1 MRGQGIR
8 ALSLFLDILTK
19 NYGECLV
26 GIQEKCTFAVEK
38 VYLYNME
45 LIKFLKNWT
54 LPEAMIGGALGY
66 LVCRALPLPYEV
78 KADMLAV
85 TEVLQPVLL
94 FLMLFVAFCKI
105 KPTDLKPHKWHA
117 WLLLTQCGL
126 FSLACLFLWAYPDTD
141 TRLVVEGFMLTI
153 ICPTATACAVVT
165 QKLGGD
171 SAATTSYTIIINM
184 VVALLCPLLLPV
196 AHPQPGLSFIP
207 AFMVIINKVFPLL
220 IVPLFLAWFV
230 RYLMPGFHKR
240 IVATKDLAFY
250 MWAVSL
256 AIAIAVTCKALAHS
270 DESMW
275 HVGGIAVVTLITCLF
290 QFTFGKWIG
299 GHYGKRMEAGQAMGQ
314 KNTVFII
321 WLGYTFLSPIT
332 ATAGGFY
339 SIWHNVVNSWQLY
352 KYRKEHI
359 N

>member
-1 MRGQGIR
+1 
-8 ALSLFLDILTK
+8 
-19 NYGECLV
+19 
-26 GIQEKCTFAVEK
+26 
-38 VYLYNME
+38 
-45 LIKFLKNWT
+45 
-54 LPEAMIGGALGY
+54 MISGALAY
-66 LVCRALPLPYEV
+66 YICSQLPLTYEV
-78 KADMLAV
+78 KHDILSV
-85 TEVLQPVLL
+85 IEVLQPVLL
-94 FLMLFVAFCKI
+94 FIMLFVAFCKI
-105 KPTDLKPHKWHA
+105 KPTDLKPHRWHL
-117 WLLLTQCGL
+117 WLLLTQCLL
-126 FSLACLFLWAYPDTD
+126 FIVACLFLWAYPTSGA
-141 TRLVVEGFMLTI
+141 RVIVEGFMLAI

-171 SAATTSYTIIINM
+171 SAATTSYTIIINL

-196 AHPQPGLSFIP
+196 AHPQPGLTFLP

-230 RYLMPGFHKR
+230 RYLMPSFHKR

-270 DESMW
+270 HESMW
-275 HVGGIAVVTLITCLF
+275 NVGGIAVVTLVACLF

-299 GHYGKRMEAGQAMGQ
+299 SHYGKRMEAGQALGQ

-332 ATAGGFY
+332 AAAGGFY
-339 SIWHNVVNSWQLY
+339 SVWHNLVNSWQLY
-352 KYRKEHI
+352 KKRKA
-359 N
+359 

>member
-1 MRGQGIR
+1 MSKLIR
-8 ALSLFLDILTK
+8 
-19 NYGECLV
+19 
-26 GIQEKCTFAVEK
+26 
-38 VYLYNME
+38 
-45 LIKFLKNWT
+45 FLKNWT
-54 LPEAMIGGALGY
+54 LPVSMISGALAY
-66 LVCRALPLPYEV
+66 YICSQLPLNYEV
-78 KADMLAV
+78 KHDILSV
-85 TEVLQPVLL
+85 IEVLQPVLL
-94 FLMLFVAFCKI
+94 FIMLFVAFCKI
-105 KPTDLKPHKWHA
+105 KPTDLKPHRWHL
-117 WLLLTQCGL
+117 WLLLTQCL
-126 FSLACLFLWAYPDTD
+126 IFFAACLFLWAYPTSGA
-141 TRLVVEGFMLTI
+141 RVIVEGFMLAI

-171 SAATTSYTIIINM
+171 SAATTSYTIIINL

-196 AHPQPGLSFIP
+196 AHPQPGLTFLP

-230 RYLMPGFHKR
+230 RYLMPSFHKR

-270 DESMW
+270 EESLW
-275 HVGGIAVVTLITCLF
+275 NVGGIAVVTLVACLF

-299 GHYGKRMEAGQAMGQ
+299 SHYGKRMEAGQALGQ

-332 ATAGGFY
+332 AAAGGFY
-339 SIWHNVVNSWQLY
+339 SVWHDLVNSWQLY
-352 KYRKEHI
+352 KKRKA
-359 N
+359 

>member
-1 MRGQGIR
+1 MAKI
-8 ALSLFLDILTK
+8 IT
-19 NYGECLV
+19 
-26 GIQEKCTFAVEK
+26 
-38 VYLYNME
+38 
-45 LIKFLKNWT
+45 FLKNWT
-54 LPEAMIGGALGY
+54 LPVSMISGALAY
-66 LVCRALPLPYEV
+66 YICRQLPLSYEV
-78 KADMLAV
+78 KFDILTV
-85 TEVLQPVLL
+85 IEVLQPVLL

-105 KPTDLKPHKWHA
+105 KPTDLKPHRWHL
-117 WLLLTQCGL
+117 WLLLTQCLLFAAACAALWLYPSTGL
-126 FSLACLFLWAYPDTD
+126 
-141 TRLVVEGFMLTI
+141 RVIIEGFMLAI

-196 AHPQPGLSFIP
+196 AHPQEGLTFFP
-207 AFMVIINKVFPLL
+207 AFMVIIHKVFPLL

-230 RYLMPGFHKR
+230 RYLMPSFHKR

-270 DESMW
+270 QESMW
-275 HVGGIAVVTLITCLF
+275 NVGGIAVVTLVACLF
-290 QFTFGKWIG
+290 QFFFGKWIG
-299 GHYGKRMEAGQAMGQ
+299 SHYGKRMEAGQALGQ

-332 ATAGGFY
+332 AAAGGFY
-339 SIWHNVVNSWQLY
+339 SVWHNLVNSWQLY
-352 KYRKEHI
+352 KKRKE
-359 N
+359 

>member
-1 MRGQGIR
+1 MSKLIR
-8 ALSLFLDILTK
+8 
-19 NYGECLV
+19 
-26 GIQEKCTFAVEK
+26 
-38 VYLYNME
+38 
-45 LIKFLKNWT
+45 FLKNWT
-54 LPEAMIGGALGY
+54 LPVSMISGALAY
-66 LVCRALPLPYEV
+66 YICSQLPLTYEV
-78 KADMLAV
+78 KHDILSV
-85 TEVLQPVLL
+85 IEVLQPVLL
-94 FLMLFVAFCKI
+94 FIMLFVAFCKI
-105 KPTDLKPHKWHA
+105 KPTDLKPHRWHL
-117 WLLLTQCGL
+117 WLLLTQCLL
-126 FSLACLFLWAYPDTD
+126 FIVACLFLWAYPTSGA
-141 TRLVVEGFMLTI
+141 RVIVEGFMLAI

-171 SAATTSYTIIINM
+171 SAATTSYTIIINL

-196 AHPQPGLSFIP
+196 AHPQPGLTFLP

-230 RYLMPGFHKR
+230 RYLMPSFHKR

-270 DESMW
+270 HESMW
-275 HVGGIAVVTLITCLF
+275 NVGGIAVVTLVACLF

-299 GHYGKRMEAGQAMGQ
+299 SHYGKRMEAGQALGQ

-332 ATAGGFY
+332 AAAGGFY
-339 SIWHNVVNSWQLY
+339 SVWHNLVNSWQLY
-352 KYRKEHI
+352 KKRKES
-359 N
+359 

>member
-1 MRGQGIR
+1 MISG
-8 ALSLFLDILTK
+8 ALAYYICRQLPLSYEVKFDILT
-19 NYGECLV
+19 V
-26 GIQEKCTFAVEK
+26 I
-38 VYLYNME
+38 
-45 LIKFLKNWT
+45 
-54 LPEAMIGGALGY
+54 
-66 LVCRALPLPYEV
+66 
-78 KADMLAV
+78 
-85 TEVLQPVLL
+85 EVLQPILL

-105 KPTDLKPHKWHA
+105 KPTDLKPHRWHL
-117 WLLLTQCGL
+117 WLLLTQCLLFAAACAALWLYPSTGL
-126 FSLACLFLWAYPDTD
+126 
-141 TRLVVEGFMLTI
+141 RVIIEGFMLAI

-196 AHPQPGLSFIP
+196 AHPQEGLTFFP
-207 AFMVIINKVFPLL
+207 AFMVIIHKVFPLL

-230 RYLMPGFHKR
+230 RYLMPSFHKR

-270 DESMW
+270 HESMW
-275 HVGGIAVVTLITCLF
+275 NVGGIAVVTLVACLF
-290 QFTFGKWIG
+290 QFSFGKWIG
-299 GHYGKRMEAGQAMGQ
+299 SHYGKRMEAGQALGQ

-332 ATAGGFY
+332 AAAGGFY
-339 SIWHNVVNSWQLY
+339 SVWHNLVNSWQLY
-352 KYRKEHI
+352 KKRKE
-359 N
+359 

>member
-1 MRGQGIR
+1 M
-8 ALSLFLDILTK
+8 SK
-19 NYGECLV
+19 
-26 GIQEKCTFAVEK
+26 
-38 VYLYNME
+38 
-45 LIKFLKNWT
+45 LICFLKNWT
-54 LPEAMIGGALGY
+54 LPVSMISGALAY
-66 LVCRALPLPYEV
+66 YICSQLPLTYEV
-78 KADMLAV
+78 KHDILSV
-85 TEVLQPVLL
+85 IEVLQPVLL
-94 FLMLFVAFCKI
+94 FIMLFVAFCKI
-105 KPTDLKPHKWHA
+105 KPTDLKPHRWHL
-117 WLLLTQCGL
+117 WLLLTQCL
-126 FSLACLFLWAYPDTD
+126 IFFAACLFLWAYP
-141 TRLVVEGFMLTI
+141 RSGARVIVEGFMLAI

-171 SAATTSYTIIINM
+171 SAATTSYTIIINL

-196 AHPQPGLSFIP
+196 AHPQPGLTFLP

-230 RYLMPGFHKR
+230 RYLMPSFHKR

-270 DESMW
+270 EESLW
-275 HVGGIAVVTLITCLF
+275 NVGGIAVVTLVACLF

-299 GHYGKRMEAGQAMGQ
+299 SHYGKRMEAGQALGQ

-332 ATAGGFY
+332 AAAGGFY
-339 SIWHNVVNSWQLY
+339 SVWHNLVNSWQLY
-352 KYRKEHI
+352 KKRKE
-359 N
+359 

>member
-1 MRGQGIR
+1 MAKI
-8 ALSLFLDILTK
+8 IT
-19 NYGECLV
+19 
-26 GIQEKCTFAVEK
+26 
-38 VYLYNME
+38 
-45 LIKFLKNWT
+45 FLKNWT
-54 LPEAMIGGALGY
+54 LPVSMISGALAY
-66 LVCRALPLPYEV
+66 YICRQLPLSYEV
-78 KADMLAV
+78 KFDILTV
-85 TEVLQPVLL
+85 IEILQPVLL

-105 KPTDLKPHKWHA
+105 KPTDLKPHRWHL
-117 WLLLTQCGL
+117 WLLLTQCLLFAAACAALWLYPSTGL
-126 FSLACLFLWAYPDTD
+126 
-141 TRLVVEGFMLTI
+141 RVIIEGFMLAI

-196 AHPQPGLSFIP
+196 AHPQEGLTFFP
-207 AFMVIINKVFPLL
+207 AFMVIIHKVFPLL

-230 RYLMPGFHKR
+230 RYLMPSFHKR

-270 DESMW
+270 HESMW
-275 HVGGIAVVTLITCLF
+275 NVGGIAVVTLVACLF
-290 QFTFGKWIG
+290 QFSFGKWIG
-299 GHYGKRMEAGQAMGQ
+299 AHYGKKMEAGQALGQ

-332 ATAGGFY
+332 AAAGGFY
-339 SIWHNVVNSWQLY
+339 SVWHNLVNSWQLY
-352 KYRKEHI
+352 KKRKES
-359 N
+359 

>member
-1 MRGQGIR
+1 MSKLIR
-8 ALSLFLDILTK
+8 
-19 NYGECLV
+19 
-26 GIQEKCTFAVEK
+26 
-38 VYLYNME
+38 
-45 LIKFLKNWT
+45 FLKNWT
-54 LPEAMIGGALGY
+54 LPVSMISGALAY
-66 LVCRALPLPYEV
+66 YICSQLPLTYEV
-78 KADMLAV
+78 KHDILSV
-85 TEVLQPVLL
+85 IEVLQPVLL
-94 FLMLFVAFCKI
+94 FIMLFVAFCKI
-105 KPTDLKPHKWHA
+105 KPTDLKPHRWHL
-117 WLLLTQCGL
+117 WLLLTQCLL
-126 FSLACLFLWAYPDTD
+126 FIVACLFLWAYPTSGA
-141 TRLVVEGFMLTI
+141 RVIVEGFMLAI

-171 SAATTSYTIIINM
+171 SAATTSYTIIINL

-196 AHPQPGLSFIP
+196 AHPQPGLTFLP

-230 RYLMPGFHKR
+230 RYLMPSFHKR

-270 DESMW
+270 EESLW
-275 HVGGIAVVTLITCLF
+275 NVGGIAVVTLVACLF

-299 GHYGKRMEAGQAMGQ
+299 SHYGKKMEAGQALGQ

-332 ATAGGFY
+332 AAAGGFY
-339 SIWHNVVNSWQLY
+339 SVWHNLVNSWQLY
-352 KYRKEHI
+352 KKRKA
-359 N
+359 

>member
-1 MRGQGIR
+1 MAKI
-8 ALSLFLDILTK
+8 IT
-19 NYGECLV
+19 
-26 GIQEKCTFAVEK
+26 
-38 VYLYNME
+38 
-45 LIKFLKNWT
+45 FLKNWT
-54 LPEAMIGGALGY
+54 LPVSMISGALAY
-66 LVCRALPLPYEV
+66 YICRQLPLSYEV
-78 KADMLAV
+78 KFDILTV
-85 TEVLQPVLL
+85 IEVLQPLLL

-105 KPTDLKPHKWHA
+105 KPTDLKPHRWHL
-117 WLLLTQCGL
+117 WLLLTQCLLFAAACAALWLYPSTGL
-126 FSLACLFLWAYPDTD
+126 
-141 TRLVVEGFMLTI
+141 RVIIEGFMLAI

-196 AHPQPGLSFIP
+196 AHPQEGLTFFP
-207 AFMVIINKVFPLL
+207 AFMVIIHKVFPLL

-230 RYLMPGFHKR
+230 RYLMPSFHKR

-270 DESMW
+270 HESMW
-275 HVGGIAVVTLITCLF
+275 NVGGIAVVTLVACLF
-290 QFTFGKWIG
+290 QFSFGKWIG
-299 GHYGKRMEAGQAMGQ
+299 SHYGKRMEAGQALGQ

-332 ATAGGFY
+332 AAAGGFY
-339 SIWHNVVNSWQLY
+339 SVWHNLVNSWQLY
-352 KYRKEHI
+352 KKRKE
-359 N
+359 

>member
-1 MRGQGIR
+1 MSKLIR
-8 ALSLFLDILTK
+8 
-19 NYGECLV
+19 
-26 GIQEKCTFAVEK
+26 
-38 VYLYNME
+38 
-45 LIKFLKNWT
+45 FLKNWT
-54 LPEAMIGGALGY
+54 LPVSMISGALAY
-66 LVCRALPLPYEV
+66 YICSQLPLTYEV
-78 KADMLAV
+78 KHDILSV
-85 TEVLQPVLL
+85 IEVLQPVLL
-94 FLMLFVAFCKI
+94 FIMLFVAFCKI
-105 KPTDLKPHKWHA
+105 KPTDLKPHRWHL
-117 WLLLTQCGL
+117 WLLLIQCLL
-126 FSLACLFLWAYPDTD
+126 FIAACLFLWAYPTSGA
-141 TRLVVEGFMLTI
+141 RVIVEGFMLAI

-171 SAATTSYTIIINM
+171 SAATTSYTIIINL

-196 AHPQPGLSFIP
+196 AHPQPGLTFLP

-230 RYLMPGFHKR
+230 RYLMPSFHKR

-270 DESMW
+270 EESMW
-275 HVGGIAVVTLITCLF
+275 NVGGIAVVTLVACLF

-299 GHYGKRMEAGQAMGQ
+299 SHYGKRMEAGQALGQ

-332 ATAGGFY
+332 AAAGGFY
-339 SIWHNVVNSWQLY
+339 SVWHNLVNSWQLY
-352 KYRKEHI
+352 KKRKE
-359 N
+359 

>member
-1 MRGQGIR
+1 MSKLIR
-8 ALSLFLDILTK
+8 
-19 NYGECLV
+19 
-26 GIQEKCTFAVEK
+26 
-38 VYLYNME
+38 
-45 LIKFLKNWT
+45 FLKNWT
-54 LPEAMIGGALGY
+54 LPVSMISGALAY
-66 LVCRALPLPYEV
+66 YICSQLPLTYEV
-78 KADMLAV
+78 KHDILSV
-85 TEVLQPVLL
+85 IEVLQPVLL
-94 FLMLFVAFCKI
+94 FIMLFVAFCKI
-105 KPTDLKPHKWHA
+105 KPTDLKPHRWHL
-117 WLLLTQCGL
+117 WLLLIQCL
-126 FSLACLFLWAYPDTD
+126 IFIAACLFLWAYPTSGA
-141 TRLVVEGFMLTI
+141 RVIVEGFMLAI

-171 SAATTSYTIIINM
+171 SAATTSYTIIINL

-196 AHPQPGLSFIP
+196 AHPQPGLTFLP

-230 RYLMPGFHKR
+230 RYLMPSFHKR

-270 DESMW
+270 HESLW
-275 HVGGIAVVTLITCLF
+275 NVGGIAVVTLVACLF

-299 GHYGKRMEAGQAMGQ
+299 SHYGKRMEAGQALGQ

-332 ATAGGFY
+332 AAAGGFY
-339 SIWHNVVNSWQLY
+339 SVWHNLVNSWQLY
-352 KYRKEHI
+352 KKRKA
-359 N
+359 

>member
-1 MRGQGIR
+1 MAKI
-8 ALSLFLDILTK
+8 IT
-19 NYGECLV
+19 
-26 GIQEKCTFAVEK
+26 
-38 VYLYNME
+38 
-45 LIKFLKNWT
+45 FLKNWT
-54 LPEAMIGGALGY
+54 LHVSMISGALAY
-66 LVCRALPLPYEV
+66 YICRQLPLSYEV
-78 KADMLAV
+78 KFDILTV
-85 TEVLQPVLL
+85 IEVLQPVLL

-105 KPTDLKPHKWHA
+105 KPTDLKPHRWHL
-117 WLLLTQCGL
+117 WLLLTQCLLFAAACAALWLYPSTGL
-126 FSLACLFLWAYPDTD
+126 
-141 TRLVVEGFMLTI
+141 RVIIEGFMLAI

-196 AHPQPGLSFIP
+196 AHPQEGLTFFP
-207 AFMVIINKVFPLL
+207 AFMVIIHKVFPLL

-230 RYLMPGFHKR
+230 RYLMPSFHKR

-270 DESMW
+270 HESMW
-275 HVGGIAVVTLITCLF
+275 NVGGIAVVTLVACLF
-290 QFTFGKWIG
+290 QFSFGKWIG
-299 GHYGKRMEAGQAMGQ
+299 SHYGKKMEAGQALGQ

-332 ATAGGFY
+332 AAAGGFY
-339 SIWHNVVNSWQLY
+339 SVWHNLVNSWQLY
-352 KYRKEHI
+352 KKRKE
-359 N
+359 

>member
-1 MRGQGIR
+1 
-8 ALSLFLDILTK
+8 
-19 NYGECLV
+19 
-26 GIQEKCTFAVEK
+26 
-38 VYLYNME
+38 
-45 LIKFLKNWT
+45 
-54 LPEAMIGGALGY
+54 MISGALAY
-66 LVCRALPLPYEV
+66 YICSQLPLTYEV
-78 KADMLAV
+78 KHDILSV
-85 TEVLQPVLL
+85 IEVLQPVLL
-94 FLMLFVAFCKI
+94 FIMLFVAFCKI
-105 KPTDLKPHKWHA
+105 KPTDLKPHRWHL
-117 WLLLTQCGL
+117 WLLLIQCL
-126 FSLACLFLWAYPDTD
+126 IFIAACLFLWAYPTSGA
-141 TRLVVEGFMLTI
+141 RVIVEGFMLAI

-171 SAATTSYTIIINM
+171 SAATTSYTIIINL

-196 AHPQPGLSFIP
+196 AHPQPGLTFLP

-230 RYLMPGFHKR
+230 RYLMPSFHKR

-270 DESMW
+270 HESLW
-275 HVGGIAVVTLITCLF
+275 NVGGIAVVTLVACLF

-299 GHYGKRMEAGQAMGQ
+299 SHYGKRMEAGQALGQ

-332 ATAGGFY
+332 AAAGGFY
-339 SIWHNVVNSWQLY
+339 SVWHNLVNSWQLY
-352 KYRKEHI
+352 KKRKE
-359 N
+359 

>member
-1 MRGQGIR
+1 MSKLIR
-8 ALSLFLDILTK
+8 
-19 NYGECLV
+19 
-26 GIQEKCTFAVEK
+26 
-38 VYLYNME
+38 
-45 LIKFLKNWT
+45 FLKNWT
-54 LPEAMIGGALGY
+54 LPVSMISGALAY
-66 LVCRALPLPYEV
+66 YICSQLPLTYEV
-78 KADMLAV
+78 KHDILSV
-85 TEVLQPVLL
+85 IEVLQPVLL
-94 FLMLFVAFCKI
+94 FIMLFVAFCKI
-105 KPTDLKPHKWHA
+105 KPTDLKPHRWHL
-117 WLLLTQCGL
+117 WLLLIQCLL
-126 FSLACLFLWAYPDTD
+126 FIVACLFLWAYPTSGA
-141 TRLVVEGFMLTI
+141 RVIVEGFMLAI

-171 SAATTSYTIIINM
+171 SAATTSYTIIINL

-196 AHPQPGLSFIP
+196 AHPQPGLTFLP

-230 RYLMPGFHKR
+230 RYLMPSFHKR

-270 DESMW
+270 EESMW
-275 HVGGIAVVTLITCLF
+275 NVGGIAVVTLVACLF

-299 GHYGKRMEAGQAMGQ
+299 SHYGKRMEAGQALGQ

-332 ATAGGFY
+332 AAAGGFY
-339 SIWHNVVNSWQLY
+339 SVWHNLVNSWQLY
-352 KYRKEHI
+352 KKRKE
-359 N
+359 

>member
-1 MRGQGIR
+1 MAKI
-8 ALSLFLDILTK
+8 IT
-19 NYGECLV
+19 
-26 GIQEKCTFAVEK
+26 
-38 VYLYNME
+38 
-45 LIKFLKNWT
+45 FLKNWT
-54 LPEAMIGGALGY
+54 LPVSMISGALAY
-66 LVCRALPLPYEV
+66 YICRQLPLSYEV
-78 KADMLAV
+78 KFDILTV
-85 TEVLQPVLL
+85 IEVLQPVLL

-105 KPTDLKPHKWHA
+105 KPTDLKPHRWHL
-117 WLLLTQCGL
+117 WLLLTQCLLFAAACAALWLYPSTGL
-126 FSLACLFLWAYPDTD
+126 
-141 TRLVVEGFMLTI
+141 RVIIEGFMLAI

-196 AHPQPGLSFIP
+196 AHPQEGLTFFP
-207 AFMVIINKVFPLL
+207 AFMVIIHKVFPLL

-230 RYLMPGFHKR
+230 RYLMPSFHKR

-270 DESMW
+270 HESMW
-275 HVGGIAVVTLITCLF
+275 NVGGIAVVTLVACLF
-290 QFTFGKWIG
+290 QFSFGKWIG
-299 GHYGKRMEAGQAMGQ
+299 AHYGKKMEAGQALGQ

-332 ATAGGFY
+332 AAAGGFY
-339 SIWHNVVNSWQLY
+339 SVWHNLVNSWQLY
-352 KYRKEHI
+352 KKRKE
-359 N
+359 

>member
-1 MRGQGIR
+1 MISG
-8 ALSLFLDILTK
+8 ALAYYICRQLPLSYEVKFDILT
-19 NYGECLV
+19 V
-26 GIQEKCTFAVEK
+26 I
-38 VYLYNME
+38 
-45 LIKFLKNWT
+45 
-54 LPEAMIGGALGY
+54 
-66 LVCRALPLPYEV
+66 
-78 KADMLAV
+78 
-85 TEVLQPVLL
+85 EVLQPVLL

-105 KPTDLKPHKWHA
+105 KPTDLKPHRWHL
-117 WLLLTQCGL
+117 WLLLTQCLLFAAACAALWLYPSTGL
-126 FSLACLFLWAYPDTD
+126 
-141 TRLVVEGFMLTI
+141 RVIIEGFMLAI

-196 AHPQPGLSFIP
+196 AHPQEGLTFFP
-207 AFMVIINKVFPLL
+207 AFMVIIHKVFPLL

-230 RYLMPGFHKR
+230 RYLMPSFHKR

-270 DESMW
+270 HESMW
-275 HVGGIAVVTLITCLF
+275 NVGGIAVVTLVACLF
-290 QFTFGKWIG
+290 QFSFGKWIG
-299 GHYGKRMEAGQAMGQ
+299 SHYGKRMEAGQALGQ

-332 ATAGGFY
+332 AAAGGFY
-339 SIWHNVVNSWQLY
+339 SVWHNLVNSWQLY
-352 KYRKEHI
+352 KKRKA
-359 N
+359 

>member
-1 MRGQGIR
+1 MISG
-8 ALSLFLDILTK
+8 ALAYYICRQLPLSYEVKFDILT
-19 NYGECLV
+19 V
-26 GIQEKCTFAVEK
+26 I
-38 VYLYNME
+38 
-45 LIKFLKNWT
+45 
-54 LPEAMIGGALGY
+54 
-66 LVCRALPLPYEV
+66 
-78 KADMLAV
+78 
-85 TEVLQPVLL
+85 EVLQPVLL

-105 KPTDLKPHKWHA
+105 KPTDLKPHRWHL
-117 WLLLTQCGL
+117 WLLLTQCLLFAAACAALWLYPSTGL
-126 FSLACLFLWAYPDTD
+126 
-141 TRLVVEGFMLTI
+141 RVIIEGFMLAI

-196 AHPQPGLSFIP
+196 AHPQEGLTFFP
-207 AFMVIINKVFPLL
+207 AFMVIIHKVFPLL

-230 RYLMPGFHKR
+230 RYLMPSFHKR

-270 DESMW
+270 HESMW
-275 HVGGIAVVTLITCLF
+275 NVGGIAVVTLVACLF
-290 QFTFGKWIG
+290 QFSFGKWIG
-299 GHYGKRMEAGQAMGQ
+299 SHYGKRMEAGQALGQ

-332 ATAGGFY
+332 AAAGGFY
-339 SIWHNVVNSWQLY
+339 SVWHNLVNSWQLY
-352 KYRKEHI
+352 KKRKE
-359 N
+359 

>member
-1 MRGQGIR
+1 MSKLIR
-8 ALSLFLDILTK
+8 
-19 NYGECLV
+19 
-26 GIQEKCTFAVEK
+26 
-38 VYLYNME
+38 
-45 LIKFLKNWT
+45 FLKNWT
-54 LPEAMIGGALGY
+54 LPVSMISGALAY
-66 LVCRALPLPYEV
+66 YICSQLPLTYEV
-78 KADMLAV
+78 KHDILSV
-85 TEVLQPVLL
+85 IEVLQPVLL
-94 FLMLFVAFCKI
+94 FIMLFVAFCKI
-105 KPTDLKPHKWHA
+105 KPTDLKPHRWHL
-117 WLLLTQCGL
+117 WLLLIQCL
-126 FSLACLFLWAYPDTD
+126 IFIAACLFLWAYPTSGA
-141 TRLVVEGFMLTI
+141 RVIVEGFMLAI

-171 SAATTSYTIIINM
+171 SAATTSYTIIINL

-196 AHPQPGLSFIP
+196 AHPQPGLTFLP

-230 RYLMPGFHKR
+230 RYLMPSFHKR

-270 DESMW
+270 HESMW
-275 HVGGIAVVTLITCLF
+275 NVGGIAVVTLVACLF

-299 GHYGKRMEAGQAMGQ
+299 SHYGKRMEAGQALGQ

-332 ATAGGFY
+332 AAAGGFY
-339 SIWHNVVNSWQLY
+339 SVWHNLVNSWQLY
-352 KYRKEHI
+352 KKRKE
-359 N
+359 